1 MSNAKSCINLFSK
14 SPDASG
20 IDFSCRYACSGKKAG
35 VAASG
40 LSATTA
46 FHRSV
51 MAAVNCGVSLVG
63 NAAVCGN
70 WPGSVVEV
78 VVTGVVVVVDG
89 GVGRAVAP

>member
-1 MSNAKSCINLFSK
+1 
-14 SPDASG
+14 
-20 IDFSCRYACSGKKAG
+20 
-35 VAASG
+35 
-40 LSATTA
+40 
-46 FHRSV
+46 
-51 MAAVNCGVSLVG
+51 MAAVNCGASLVG